1 MTLLLHIRLQIVHG
15 LVNLILALAP
25 HDERTRSLLD
35 GLYGWK
41 IAQDEKKITS
51 PL

>member
-15 LVNLILALAP
+15 LVNPILALAP

-41 IAQDEKKITS
+41 MAEEKACQ
-51 PL
+51 P

>member
-15 LVNLILALAP
+15 LVNLILTLAP

-41 IAQDEKKITS
+41 MAEEKAPT
-51 PL
+51 L